1 MCIYLDV
8 SLYFI
13 QFYFFPFTAIFN
25 ELLLSLLLKNFTF
38 CRHLGEKLRT
48 LRDDVS
54 LEEGKFCWED
64 VCRQNGILLFSL
76 LPYCLFLACWVLYT
90 QLYLRLRGKESSCQK
105 PKWISLPLSW
115 LSQTFTYIYKKW
127 LAQLRSR
134 IKCKFMHL
142 YNDKAY

>member
-13 QFYFFPFTAIFN
+13 QFCFFPFTAIFN

-64 VCRQNGILLFSL
+64 VCAGRMGSCSSLCFPTACFLLDEFSATLLSCISGSEEKNQVARNQNES
-76 LPYCLFLACWVLYT
+76 LFL
-90 QLYLRLRGKESSCQK
+90 
-105 PKWISLPLSW
+105 
-115 LSQTFTYIYKKW
+115 
-127 LAQLRSR
+127 
-134 IKCKFMHL
+134 
-142 YNDKAY
+142 